1 MGRTSLGEY
10 SKKYGLPSHDLRRFG
25 VTLLKLAGVSPYIMY
40 AITRHK
46 IEGMSDIN
54 LLYTRP
60 SIDDLREIIEYLN

>member
-1 MGRTSLGEY
+1 MGRKSLRRIHQEIWL
-10 SKKYGLPSHDLRRFG
+10 SSHYLRRFG
-25 VTLLKLAGVSPYIMY
+25 VTLLNLAGVSPYIIY

>member
-1 MGRTSLGEY
+1 MDHFEH
-10 SKKYGLPSHDLRRFG
+10 GLE
-25 VTLLKLAGVSPYIMY
+25 VKLY